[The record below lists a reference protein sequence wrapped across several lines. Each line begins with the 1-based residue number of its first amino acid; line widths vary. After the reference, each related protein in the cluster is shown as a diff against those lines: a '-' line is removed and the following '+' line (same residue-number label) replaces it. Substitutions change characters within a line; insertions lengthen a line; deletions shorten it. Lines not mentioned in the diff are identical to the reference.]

1 MQEIEMQELFPEE
14 INIEPQIMAIDQL
27 PVLPADPSPQLLRSV
42 QRYGVV
48 VPITVY
54 RSKEGGWV
62 VVDGRRRLSA
72 ARQAGLSTIPVR
84 ILGEGGLLSPALSVA
99 LNAVRSNNPAA
110 ELEAI
115 QKLTE
120 AGLSEREIFQ
130 VTGMPVGTIRRRLKL
145 LKLIPELTK
154 AFRDGKVGPGV
165 AEKAAMLPKAT
176 QEELYRIY
184 QKKGRITM
192 ADLREVQTARRQ
204 AEISSLLEGLPEAP
218 EPSPVKQLLYRAIE
232 EEESGNLGSLRKTL
246 EKALDMLG

>member
-72 ARQAGLSTIPVR
+72 AQRAGLSTIPVR

-99 LNAVRSNNPAA
+99 LNTVRSNNPAA
-110 ELEAI
+110 ELAAI
-115 QKLTE
+115 QKLVE
-120 AGLSEREIFQ
+120 AGLSERQIFQ
-130 VTGMPVGTIRRRLKL
+130 ATGMAVGTIRRRLKL
-145 LKLIPELTK
+145 LNLVPGLGEL
-154 AFRDGKVGPGV
+154 FRNGKIGPGI
-165 AEKAAMLPKAT
+165 AEKSAMLPKES
-176 QEELYRIY
+176 QEELYKIY
-184 QKKGRITM
+184 QTEGRISLK
-192 ADLREVQTARRQ
+192 AVREIQTARRQ